1 MLVFTVLSRTPEMAK
16 MAKRLGIIDGQPFL
30 IGEDGT
36 FDRDVN
42 AFLRSLVDPS
52 RPGRNTWRTYA
63 YHLARFLC
71 WLAEQQMPGVP
82 STAASCASTTR
93 RAASARNVPY
103 QPGRGT
109 ILPRR

>member
-1 MLVFTVLSRTPEMAK
+1 MAE
-16 MAKRLGIIDGQPFL
+16 RLGIIDGQPFL

-63 YHLARFLC
+63 YHLARFLR
-71 WLAEQQMPGVP
+71 WLAQQQIAWRAVDRSVLRLYYTQARSAP
-82 STAASCASTTR
+82 S
-93 RAASARNVPY
+93 
-103 QPGRGT
+103 QPVRGT
-109 ILPRR
+109 ILPLC